1 MMTKA
6 GHMKNVRMAGLE
18 VSKLCFG
25 TLTLGPLQKGMSVE
39 EGAELMVYAVSRGI
53 NFFDTAELYGT
64 YPHLKA
70 ALRKVTP
77 VISTKSYAYDT
88 EGARQSVERARREM
102 DLDVIDVFMM
112 HEQET
117 RLTLEGHREALEF
130 YLEQKARGVIRA
142 VGVSTHALEVVHA
155 CADMPEID
163 IIHPLVNIA
172 GLGIIDAD
180 LSATVS
186 GGLSPADQ
194 MLQAI
199 SHAKHKGKGI
209 FSMKPLGGGN
219 LAKTYD
225 ECMAFVL
232 GNENIHSI
240 AVGMQTRDEIDMNV
254 AAFESFGEGSSMGAA
269 PAGAGPN
276 FAKPSQILVPADL
289 RGRCARD
296 DKYLHVA
303 DWCTGCGSCV
313 GACQFGAL
321 TLANS
326 ANSGAGAISGAG
338 AGVAAGGDYGA
349 GVAAVAQPRTP
360 LGHPIV
366 NKARCVT
373 CGYCSR
379 RCPVFALKIY

>member
-1 MMTKA
+1 MITKV
-6 GHMKNVRMAGLE
+6 GQMKNVRMAGLE

-163 IIHPLVNIA
+163 IIHPIVNIA

-180 LSATVS
+180 LSAS
-186 GGLSPADQ
+186 AAGGLSPADQ

-254 AAFESFGEGSSMGAA
+254 AAFEGFD
-269 PAGAGPN
+269 
-276 FAKPSQILVPADL
+276 VPADL

-313 GACQFGAL
+313 DACQFGAL

-326 ANSGAGAISGAG
+326 ANSGVGAGSGAASGEG
-338 AGVAAGGDYGA
+338 AAAGE
-349 GVAAVAQPRTP
+349 AAVAVATPRTP

-366 NKARCVT
+366 DKARCVT